1 MNFKNISKPL
11 FYLILNLSFLSSFSC
26 DSEDNP
32 VASQDLANIE
42 KEALLFMLEEEK
54 LARDT
59 YEFLYDHWGL
69 QQFANIKRSEQSH
82 MDAVENLLLAFGI
95 TYQILPEGEF
105 ANTELQTLYDQFIL
119 IGIRDEAS
127 ALTVGATI
135 EDLDIV
141 DLQDQIESV
150 DNSMIVEVFQR
161 LKCGSENHLRAFVG
175 SLENLGESYDPQFLD
190 DVQYLEIIN
199 SQNQTCN

>member
-1 MNFKNISKPL
+1 MKFKNISKPL
-11 FYLILNLSFLSSFSC
+11 FFFILNLSLLASFSC

-32 VASQDLANIE
+32 VASKDLANVE
-42 KEALLFMLEEEK
+42 REALLFMLEEEK

-59 YEFLYDHWGL
+59 YEYLHDHWGL

-82 MDAVENLLLAFGI
+82 MDAVENLLLAFGMD
-95 TYQILPEGEF
+95 YQILPAGEF
-105 ANTELQTLYDQFIL
+105 ANTELQNMYDQFIL
-119 IGIRDEAS
+119 SGTRDEAS

-141 DLQDQIESV
+141 DLQNQIEAV
-150 DNSMIVEVFQR
+150 DDSRIIEVFER
-161 LKCGSENHLRAFVG
+161 LKCGSENHLRAFVS
-175 SLENLGESYDPQFLD
+175 SLENQGESYDPQFLD
-190 DVQYLEIIN
+190 DAQYLEIIN

>member
-1 MNFKNISKPL
+1 MNLKNISKPI
-11 FYLILNLSFLSSFSC
+11 FYLLLSLTLLSSFSC

-32 VASQDLANIE
+32 VAAQDLANVE

-95 TYQILPEGEF
+95 SYQILPAGEY
-105 ANTELQTLYDQFIL
+105 ANAELQKMYDQFVL
-119 IGIRDEAS
+119 NGTRDEAS
-127 ALTVGATI
+127 A
-135 EDLDIV
+135 
-141 DLQDQIESV
+141 
-150 DNSMIVEVFQR
+150 
-161 LKCGSENHLRAFVG
+161 
-175 SLENLGESYDPQFLD
+175 
-190 DVQYLEIIN
+190 
-199 SQNQTCN
+199 

>member
-1 MNFKNISKPL
+1 MNLKNISKPI
-11 FYLILNLSFLSSFSC
+11 FYLLVNLSLQTSFSC

-32 VASQDLANIE
+32 VAAQDLANVE

-59 YEFLYDHWGL
+59 YEFLYDHWDL

-95 TYQILPEGEF
+95 GYQILPPGEF
-105 ANTELQTLYDQFIL
+105 GNTELQRMYDQFVVN
-119 IGIRDEAS
+119 GTRDEAS
-127 ALTVGATI
+127 ALIVGATI

-141 DLQDQIESV
+141 DLQIQIESV
-150 DNSMIVEVFQR
+150 DNSMIIDVF
-161 LKCGSENHLRAFVG
+161 SV
-175 SLENLGESYDPQFLD
+175 
-190 DVQYLEIIN
+190 
-199 SQNQTCN
+199 